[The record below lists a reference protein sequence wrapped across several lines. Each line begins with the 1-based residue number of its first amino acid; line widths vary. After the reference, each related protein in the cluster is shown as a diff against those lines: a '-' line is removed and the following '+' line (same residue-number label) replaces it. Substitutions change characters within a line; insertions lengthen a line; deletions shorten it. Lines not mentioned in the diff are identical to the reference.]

1 MSSSRALDRVATPA
15 PDRRGVVAA
24 IGRLLTVCGAVT
36 VTACFHSAQVW
47 PAPLTPG
54 REVTANFAIP
64 RAIVVG
70 GDVSLVV
77 QELSG
82 RVVAVHA
89 DTLVVRLNK
98 VPEQPDHK
106 RWLGREAAFTLD
118 STTTISS
125 TGFDRSA
132 IGMMA
137 VAGIAVVFA
146 FIGSLP
152 THR

>member
-1 MSSSRALDRVATPA
+1 MRSRTL
-15 PDRRGVVAA
+15 
-24 IGRLLTVCGAVT
+24 IVCGAVA

-47 PAPLTPG
+47 PAPLSPG
-54 REVTANFAIP
+54 REVTATFAVP

-70 GDVSLVV
+70 SDSSLVV

-98 VPEQPDHK
+98 VPDQPDRK

-118 STTTISS
+118 STTTVSA

-132 IGMMA
+132 VGLMA
-137 VAGIAVVFA
+137 VAGIAAVYA